1 MRKKKWIIL
10 VVFLAALQKVILQ
23 KCSENSFQRLD
34 GIHFEILDR
43 YTNHPIEPF
52 VNIYEKS
59 IESCLTRCY
68 HTENCLSFQVQKFE
82 MDHFYCSFYWS
93 KTTRSGTTFTRREN
107 TTAFITPMN
116 LQRLMY
122 SAIVPSCKNQD
133 GGVYL
138 VSLKNQTEEKYTT
151 IRYTLCNGFGREII
165 GQLKYS
171 KRLFPHASVNGIF
184 TSDFWIG
191 LNALSERT
199 QNTDLV
205 INFKQSKDILGG
217 MHLVA
222 IYKNVTVGR
231 ETDSWVFRG
240 ICLSSHCY
248 VFVNG
253 Y

>member
-1 MRKKKWIIL
+1 
-10 VVFLAALQKVILQ
+10 
-23 KCSENSFQRLD
+23 
-34 GIHFEILDR
+34 
-43 YTNHPIEPF
+43 
-52 VNIYEKS
+52 
-59 IESCLTRCY
+59 
-68 HTENCLSFQVQKFE
+68 

-138 VSLKNQTEEKYTT
+138 VSLKNQTEEKY
-151 IRYTLCNGFGREII
+151 RYTLCNGFGREII

-240 ICLSSHCY
+240 IFSPDTSTVGNMIDQVAFNNERGWWIKGSHQKPNISQ
-248 VFVNG
+248 FVSQDECSFDGMGTLNTQLPFYWKFQTG
-253 Y
+253 EYFCVETVQIRI